1 MGISARVRLGGAQ
14 LSGEILLEGQRAY
27 FTANING
34 PRVDA
39 EFRPHPE
46 TEQPLDQWQLFRA
59 LEKFIDE
66 HLRG

>member
-1 MGISARVRLGGAQ
+1 MSDARIRISRAK
-14 LSGEILLEGQRAY
+14 LSGEILLEGQRAH
-27 FTANING
+27 FSANVNG

-39 EFRPHPE
+39 EFQPHPD